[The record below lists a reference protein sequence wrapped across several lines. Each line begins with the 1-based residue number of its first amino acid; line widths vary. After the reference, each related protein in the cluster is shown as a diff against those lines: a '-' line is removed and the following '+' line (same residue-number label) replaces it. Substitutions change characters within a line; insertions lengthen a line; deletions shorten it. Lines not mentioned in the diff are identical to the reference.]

1 MKKVNRFLKPLLAL
15 GLIAAI
21 SSCNSNSSTKN
32 DVTANTADT
41 TTTSASTAPTPPPA
55 PEFKPF
61 DVVEITQ
68 TVKDYSK
75 WRPLF
80 NADSVNRKASGMEDI
95 VVGRNVEKNNNILVA
110 LKISDLQKAK
120 DFAASPK
127 LKEIMEKAG
136 VISKPDIEFF
146 QVIRFN
152 PNSHEKQWVVI
163 THKVKD
169 FDAWLK
175 VFDAEGSAKRA
186 SDGLVDVVL
195 GRGVEDSNLVHI
207 VFDITDMAKAKA
219 SMNSAD
225 KKKLMMSAGVEGA
238 PKMEFYNTA
247 E

>member
-32 DVTANTADT
+32 DVPANTADT
-41 TTTSASTAPTPPPA
+41 TTTSASAEPTPPPA

-75 WRPLF
+75 WRPFF

-95 VVGRNVEKNNNILVA
+95 VVGRNVEKSNNILVA

-207 VFDITDMAKAKA
+207 VFDITDMA
-219 SMNSAD
+219 
-225 KKKLMMSAGVEGA
+225 L
-238 PKMEFYNTA
+238 
-247 E
+247 